1 MSALSAK
8 ELNVL
13 KRIVAGDDI
22 KNCARSLGISPE
34 TVKDYR
40 RLILLKLGAKNMPH
54 AVAIAFKQ
62 GIVS

>member
-13 KRIVAGDDI
+13 KRIVEGDDI
-22 KNCARSLGISPE
+22 KNCARSLRISPE

-54 AVAIAFKQ
+54 AVAIAFNQ